1 MEPVAHKCLKHESEN
16 ERGQFHSIGY
26 PMLMTFLEYMERT
39 RARQVVERLTKYMRE
54 NGKRKSDQERKLK
67 GSTGSRIIVGILLDA
82 KQVMNSP
89 ELYKEAHDQ
98 QCTTSHI
105 SSY

>member
-1 MEPVAHKCLKHESEN
+1 
-16 ERGQFHSIGY
+16 
-26 PMLMTFLEYMERT
+26 
-39 RARQVVERLTKYMRE
+39 MRE